1 MSISALQMSIS
12 ATQMSISATQMGT
25 LATQMAI
32 LTWVTGILTWVTGI
46 LTWVTGI
53 LTWVTGILTWV
64 TGVLRDPSVFFDF
77 LSRLIKDL
85 TRFLTLLNL
94 NVVKYFKQ
102 ILFNIKNVL
111 KNLGK
116 TNTFALNSPLNLNSK
131 KQNTT

>member
-25 LATQMAI
+25 LATQMA
-32 LTWVTGILTWVTGI
+32 
-46 LTWVTGI
+46 I